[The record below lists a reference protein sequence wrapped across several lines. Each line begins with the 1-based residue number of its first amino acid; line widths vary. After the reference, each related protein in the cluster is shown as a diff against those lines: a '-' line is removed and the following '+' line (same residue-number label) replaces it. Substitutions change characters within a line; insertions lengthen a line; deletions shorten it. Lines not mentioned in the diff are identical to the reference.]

1 MTLRLPGRALELR
14 SPSSEQQLN
23 GELPLDCIRCGF
35 VAWELIQARQQLE
48 SSDVVEIPPQAEL
61 ERHLP
66 YKIPRRSNSEE
77 LMNRLREI
85 IKTKKTQSDNRTL
98 RFALVNGFGTM
109 LGDNL
114 VGLSAMKLVL
124 EKLVSIGEFPIEVD
138 AYLAWNAVPGTEQI
152 LDRSGLFCRIAKRS
166 LSLLELKS
174 YDAYW
179 DFSSLLR
186 MDGYDDKNFH
196 DFYLDHLGIDPTEIE
211 EEKKVPKVDVC
222 QSSISETKTHLETL
236 NLSGPTVFLQIN
248 ASTDARSVPHESAW
262 KLVQAILEKTSAHLV
277 YCATTSFSTDAK
289 YKNRLINLGGW
300 TANDLD
306 RYFAAIY
313 LADAVISVDTLA
325 LHVAIGLNKPGIGL
339 FALSNPGSRL
349 VYAKNIDGFLIPGAE
364 NLPYWKKH
372 KSDSNWHSAE
382 SLYLESWLRLDVSA
396 VTEVLIKKLM
406 DVDGVVKTRT
416 NIQNNGQHATV

>member
-1 MTLRLPGRALELR
+1 M
-14 SPSSEQQLN
+14 
-23 GELPLDCIRCGF
+23 
-35 VAWELIQARQQLE
+35 IQARQQLE

-85 IKTKKTQSDNRTL
+85 IKTRKTQSDNRTL

-114 VGLSAMKLVL
+114 VGASAMKHVL
-124 EKLVSIGEFPIEVD
+124 DKLESIGEYPIEVD

-152 LDRSGLFCRIAKRS
+152 LDRSGLFCRIEKRS

-186 MDGYDDKNFH
+186 MEGYDDKNFH

-211 EEKKVPKVDVC
+211 EKEKVPKVYIC
-222 QSSISETKTHLETL
+222 QSRVSETKAYLETR
-236 NLSGPTVFLQIN
+236 NLSGPTVFLQLN
-248 ASTDARSVPHESAW
+248 ASTDARSIPHESAW
-262 KLVQAILEKTSAHLV
+262 KLLQAILEKTSAHLV
-277 YCATTSFSTDAK
+277 YCATMSYLTDAK
-289 YKNRLINLGGW
+289 YQNRLINLGGW

-339 FALSNPGSRL
+339 FALSYPNLRL
-349 VYAKNIDGFLIPGAE
+349 AYAKNIDGFLIPGAE

-372 KSDSNWHSAE
+372 KSDLNWHSAE
-382 SLYLESWLRLDVSA
+382 SLYLESWLRLDLNA
-396 VTEVLIKKLM
+396 VTEVLIKKLKTI
-406 DVDGVVKTRT
+406 DSVVKTGI
-416 NIQNNGQHATV
+416 NIQNDGQHVSETV